1 MDTRPRSS
9 SRPPT
14 ALTAVAAALSVAS
27 FLGGCAPPKRPIAIA
42 PASRLSIQP
51 ESLEGPEE
59 KFFAPPLSFVDP
71 EDAIVRIVGPTA
83 TCTGA
88 LVDSDL
94 VLTAHHCVAERGPRG
109 EFMESVVSARSV
121 RIEFGG
127 REQVWGKIAATHI
140 VVPSCGEAGGEGDI
154 AVLVLEKKLAKMKTL
169 PMRLDVPPKKG
180 ELVDAVGFGQC
191 ARGDGAIKRMHRE
204 GGAIE
209 WAKAGSIRL
218 DAAVCP
224 GDSGGP
230 VIVRGSGEIVG
241 VVSLSAMD
249 ADEKTKSPSVMARV
263 DTFRPIFA
271 YARLIAD
278 GHSPGELPPLTC
290 DH

>member
-1 MDTRPRSS
+1 MSTNVRSS
-9 SRPPT
+9 CRPSF
-14 ALTAVAAALSVAS
+14 AAAWAVISCASVV
-27 FLGGCAPPKRPIAIA
+27 GGCAPPQKPIPIA
-42 PASRLSIQP
+42 PASRQVSVSP
-51 ESLEGPEE
+51 DER
-59 KFFAPPLSFVDP
+59 FFAPPLSFVDP
-71 EDAIVRIVGPTA
+71 EDAVVRIVGPTA

-94 VLTAHHCVAERGPRG
+94 VLTAHHCVAERGAHG
-109 EFMESVVSARSV
+109 EFMESVVSARTLS
-121 RIEFGG
+121 IEFGT
-127 REQVWGKIAATHI
+127 REHVWGKIAAKYI

-154 AVLVLEKKLAKMKTL
+154 AVLVLEKKISKMKTL
-169 PMRLDVPPKKG
+169 SMRLDIPPKKG
-180 ELVDAVGFGQC
+180 EVVDAVGFGKC
-191 ARGDGAIKRMHRE
+191 SLSGPGIRRMHRE

-209 WAKAGSIRL
+209 WAKAGAIRL

-230 VIVRGSGEIVG
+230 VVLRTTGEIVG

-249 ADEKTKSPSVMARV
+249 GDEKTRSPSVMARV

-290 DH
+290 DR